1 MSKKTRMLVHPYIN
15 ARLLNGAFVTSFME
29 LREDEN
35 TFFNFFRM
43 SVKSFDELVVK
54 LEDGIK
60 SEDTKLRFAITPA
73 EMLAI
78 TLRVGN
84 GFGVEVTGRVVNEF
98 LGVDGW
104 HVVECDC

>member
-1 MSKKTRMLVHPYIN
+1 MDVEKEKNVN
-15 ARLLNGAFVTSFME
+15 ARLLKDAFGTSFME

-35 TFFNFFRM
+35 KFFNYFRM

-73 EMLAI
+73 EMLPIA
-78 TLRVGN
+78 LRADN
-84 GFGVEVTGRVVNEF
+84 GFGVEVTGKVVNEI
-98 LGVDGW
+98 LGVD
-104 HVVECDC
+104 VECGC